1 MEKMNS
7 PQKGWYPDP
16 EDATQLRYWDGRAW
30 TNRRA
35 PAEHKQRTS
44 ERVDLEKID
53 SFLALAIAAAESG
66 EVAEEHRCVVDAFYF
81 VGREDYS
88 KIVKERVAQLVE
100 AGKLLAGSE
109 YWGTLSRAAA
119 TDQEKRKIYDLGPL
133 ALFGKALA
141 GGVEVRSDRLL
152 TPVEAFP
159 FDQFTNAQVFLD
171 GQKQVN
177 YQPSA
182 VAGLVGAVLPG
193 TALIPMM
200 AFQVKKVDD
209 TRRAEFVIV
218 GEGWSLNRQIPV
230 KDVNLARTLAE
241 RINQRT
247 AATKGASSKQ
257 SEQQSA
263 NSLNS
268 IEKLAELRDKGLIS
282 DAEYETKKTE
292 LLDRL

>member
-1 MEKMNS
+1 MNS

-16 EDATQLRYWDGRAW
+16 EDATQLRYWDGKAW

-44 ERVDLEKID
+44 ERMDLEKID
-53 SFLALAIAAAESG
+53 SFLALAVAAAESG
-66 EVAEEHRCVVDAFYF
+66 DLAEEHRCVMEAFGF

-88 KIVKERVAQLVE
+88 KIVKQRVAQLVE
-100 AGKLLAGSE
+100 EGKLLVGSE
-109 YWGTLSRAAA
+109 YWGTLSWAVA
-119 TDQEKRKIYDLGPL
+119 TDQERRKIYDLGPL

-152 TPVEAFP
+152 TPGEAFP

-177 YQPSA
+177 YQPNA

-200 AFQVKKVDD
+200 ALPIKKVND
-209 TRRAEFVIV
+209 TRRAEFVAV

-230 KDVNLARTLAE
+230 ANVNLARTLAE

-247 AATKGASSKQ
+247 AMTKAGSSRQ
-257 SEQQSA
+257 SDQQSA
-263 NSLNS
+263 DSLDS
-268 IEKLAELRDKGLIS
+268 IEKLAALRDKGLIS

-292 LLDRL
+292 LLGRL